1 MPTSDQLTGVA
12 LVLGGGYLAARYTGL
27 IGGGSEETPGG
38 GSGSSGGDGSD
49 AEPTVSF
56 PGNGTGR
63 AWLNWYQNQQQQGSN
78 TTPAS
83 PGPTPGDTA
92 ASDTSDTDP
101 TGTTTPGFTTSGDTS
116 STEDPTGGGENY
128 DTGSTSPSSGSGDD
142 GLGIPSEEDLQGPSG
157 FYGDA
162 AASTTST
169 EEPAQAERV
178 ESKTFDSDTASTS
191 DDDDDSSFST
201 TRNNFEPDTG
211 GSDDTSSS
219 ESGTSYDVSDDPDP
233 FGSTDWGD
241 DDDDDDSTSSSES
254 DTTRASEGEMIG
266 GETTSTGF

>member
-27 IGGGSEETPGG
+27 IGGGGKESPGG
-38 GSGSSGGDGSD
+38 GSSSDDGSD
-49 AEPTVSF
+49 AEPTVGS
-56 PGNGTGR
+56 PDNGTGR
-63 AWLNWYQNQQQQGSN
+63 AWLNWYQNRQQGS
-78 TTPAS
+78 TPS
-83 PGPTPGDTA
+83 GPGPTPGTIDPTTDTA

-101 TGTTTPGFTTSGDTS
+101 TGTTTPDFTTTTDTDTRTT
-116 STEDPTGGGENY
+116 STT
-128 DTGSTSPSSGSGDD
+128 DTTSADDDD

-157 FYGDA
+157 FYGDV
-162 AASTTST
+162 AASSTTAT

-191 DDDDDSSFST
+191 DDDDDGGSFST
-201 TRNNFEPDTG
+201 TRNDFEPDTG
-211 GSDDTSSS
+211 GSDTESS
-219 ESGTSYDVSDDPDP
+219 EDGTSYDVSDDPDP

-254 DTTRASEGEMIG
+254 DTTRASEGEQIG